1 MGWAETQEAM
11 RAAIALALLLPDE
24 LGGDGATYNHTVEW
38 SNRYRAARWTPG
50 PWADLRLGAVVARGH
65 DEARTVAEDADG
77 RQVKSY
83 GGYRLVTVSVSVGSF
98 SQEGGSESV
107 GAIASRLRTR
117 LRRPEVRAILAA
129 EGIAL
134 VRLFDTVEADFEAD
148 NRAVSYAVT
157 DIRFAITELDT
168 DEPDAGSEDIITRV
182 VAEGEPDLDGVDL
195 DVDAS

>member
-1 MGWAETQEAM
+1 
-11 RAAIALALLLPDE
+11 
-24 LGGDGATYNHTVEW
+24 
-38 SNRYRAARWTPG
+38 
-50 PWADLRLGAVVARGH
+50 
-65 DEARTVAEDADG
+65 
-77 RQVKSY
+77 
-83 GGYRLVTVSVSVGSF
+83 VSVGSF